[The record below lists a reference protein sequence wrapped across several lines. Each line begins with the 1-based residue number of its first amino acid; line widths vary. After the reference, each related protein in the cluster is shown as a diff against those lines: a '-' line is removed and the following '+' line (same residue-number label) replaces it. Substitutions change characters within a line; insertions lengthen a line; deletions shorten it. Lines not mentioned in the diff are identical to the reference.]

1 MTRQSRSL
9 SPGAPQRT
17 LRANDRADARPRG
30 RKHMRLA
37 TIVLA
42 VCLGTGSALAADL
55 NCSQVKLVVPY
66 PAAGATDV
74 ATRIVAERLEAAIK
88 KTVFV
93 ENRAGATGNIG
104 TSVVVGAE
112 PNGCT
117 LLVNATVI
125 ATFPTSFSK
134 LKYDPFKDLAPVG
147 GVGITPSLI
156 LVAPSIPASDVK
168 SLVALSKQREK
179 GITYA
184 VAGYGLQ
191 QHLAT
196 EEIAQRSGAK
206 FVIVPYKGGGAA
218 MTDLIAARVEFGT
231 FLAGTSKGLVQEGK
245 LKALAVVQDK
255 RSDLMPNVP
264 TTAEQGFPGLIGGV
278 HFMLFAPAATP
289 KATIAYLSG
298 ELRKAIGD
306 PALKQRFLNVGF
318 EPTPMSPE
326 EVTAA
331 MRQTTDAYAPI
342 IKRLNITLD

>member
-1 MTRQSRSL
+1 
-9 SPGAPQRT
+9 
-17 LRANDRADARPRG
+17 
-30 RKHMRLA
+30 MRLA
-37 TIVLA
+37 PITLA
-42 VCLGTGSALAADL
+42 LCLGAAPALAADL
-55 NCSQVKLVVPY
+55 NCAQVKLVVPY
-66 PAAGATDV
+66 AAAGATDV
-74 ATRIVAERLEAAIK
+74 ASRILAERLEAQLK

-104 TSVVVGAE
+104 TGAVIAAA
-112 PNGCT
+112 PDGCT

-147 GVGITPSLI
+147 GVGITPTLI
-156 LVAPSIPASDVK
+156 LAAPSVPANDVK
-168 SLVALSKQREK
+168 SLVALSRQRDK

-218 MTDLIAARVEFGT
+218 MTDLIAARIDFGT
-231 FLAGTSKGLVQEGK
+231 FLAGTTKGLVQEGK
-245 LKALAVVQDK
+245 LKALALVQDK

-278 HFMLFAPAATP
+278 HFLVFAPAATP
-289 KATIAYLSG
+289 KATVAYLSA
-298 ELRKAIGD
+298 ELKRAISD

-326 EVTAA
+326 EVTAE
-331 MRQTTDAYAPI
+331 MRKTAEAYAPI
-342 IKRLNITLD
+342 IKKLNIKLD

>member
-1 MTRQSRSL
+1 
-9 SPGAPQRT
+9 
-17 LRANDRADARPRG
+17 
-30 RKHMRLA
+30 MRLA
-37 TIVLA
+37 TITLA
-42 VCLGTGSALAADL
+42 VCLGAGSVLAADL
-55 NCSQVKLVVPY
+55 NCPQVKLVVPY

-74 ATRIVAERLEAAIK
+74 ATRIVAERLAAALK

-104 TSVVVGAE
+104 TGAVIAAA
-112 PNGCT
+112 PDGCT

-125 ATFPTSFSK
+125 ATFPASFSK

-156 LVAPSIPASDVK
+156 LSAPAVGVSDVK
-168 SLVALSKQREK
+168 TLVALSKQRPQ
-179 GITYA
+179 GLSYA

-196 EEIAQRSGAK
+196 EEIAQRSAAK

-218 MTDLIAARVEFGT
+218 MTDLIAARVDFGT
-231 FLAGTSKGLVQEGK
+231 FLAGTTKGLVQEGK
-245 LKALAVVQDK
+245 LKALAVVQDQ
-255 RSDLMPNVP
+255 RSALMPNVP

-278 HFMLFAPAATP
+278 HFLLFAPAATP
-289 KATIAYLSG
+289 KATVAYLSG
-298 ELRKAIGD
+298 ELHKVIAD
-306 PALKQRFLNVGF
+306 PTLKQRFLNVGF

-331 MRQTTDAYAPI
+331 MRKTADAMAPT
-342 IKRLNITLD
+342 IKRLNIKLD

>member
-1 MTRQSRSL
+1 M
-9 SPGAPQRT
+9 
-17 LRANDRADARPRG
+17 RG
-30 RKHMRLA
+30 VVVMLA
-37 TIVLA
+37 A
-42 VCLGTGSALAADL
+42 CLGAASASAAEL

-74 ATRIVAERLEAAIK
+74 ASRIVAERLAAALK
-88 KTVFV
+88 TTVFV

-104 TSVVVGAE
+104 TGVVIGSA
-112 PNGCT
+112 PDGCT

-156 LVAPSIPASDVK
+156 LSAPSLPANNVK
-168 SLVALSKQREK
+168 ELVELSKKRDK
-179 GITYA
+179 GLTFA

-206 FVIVPYKGGGAA
+206 FLIVPYKGGGSA
-218 MTDLIAARVEFGT
+218 MTDLIAARVDFGT
-231 FLAGTSKGLVQEGK
+231 FLGGTTKGLVQEGK
-245 LKALAVVQDK
+245 LKALAIVQDK

-278 HFMLFAPAATP
+278 HFLLFAPKGTP
-289 KATIAYLSG
+289 KATVDYLSA
-298 ELRKAIGD
+298 ELKKVVAD
-306 PALKQRFLNVGF
+306 PTLKQRFLNVGF
-318 EPTPMSPE
+318 EPTPMTPE

-331 MRQTTDAYAPI
+331 MRQTADAMAPT
-342 IKRLNITLD
+342 IKRLNIKLD